1 MEDLKLIL
9 KDISHK
15 VDRILDQQN
24 IFKEKN
30 EELLNLH
37 FNGKLDLSYA
47 NKNKTKATHHN
58 KNNLSHNNLQ
68 I

>member
-15 VDRILDQQN
+15 VDRILD
-24 IFKEKN
+24 KH
-30 EELLNLH
+30 EELLNLY

-47 NKNKTKATHHN
+47 NKFKKKETQHF
-58 KNNLSHNNLQ
+58 KNNLKNNLQ

>member
-15 VDRILDQQN
+15 VDRILDQQ
-24 IFKEKN
+24 EKH
-30 EELLNLH
+30 EELLNLY

-47 NKNKTKATHHN
+47 NKFKTKETQQI
-58 KNNLSHNNLQ
+58 KNNLSNNLQ

>member
-1 MEDLKLIL
+1 MTEREKYQAIL

-24 IFKEKN
+24 IFKEKH
-30 EELLNLH
+30 EELLNLY
-37 FNGKLDLSYA
+37 FNGKFQDFW
-47 NKNKTKATHHN
+47 
-58 KNNLSHNNLQ
+58 